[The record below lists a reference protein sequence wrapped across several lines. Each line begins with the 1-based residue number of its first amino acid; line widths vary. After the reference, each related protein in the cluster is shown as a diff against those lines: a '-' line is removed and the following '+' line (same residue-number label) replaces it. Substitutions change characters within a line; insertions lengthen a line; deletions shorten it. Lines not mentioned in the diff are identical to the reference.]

1 MLEVI
6 TIGKK
11 NQIVIP
17 KKIRKRLGLEEGR
30 KLLLEVEENRMVL
43 VAIPQSMEEIAGM
56 GKGLYEEGSLDRLRR
71 EWDTLPGAS

>member
-17 KKIRKRLGLEEGR
+17 KKIRKRLGLHEGR

-43 VAIPQSMEEIAGM
+43 VALPQSIEEIAGM
-56 GKGLYEEGSLDRLRR
+56 GKGLYEDGYLDHLRR
-71 EWDTLPGAS
+71 EWDEKNLR